1 MSASYNKT
9 ILAGNL
15 TRDVELKVLGSGT
28 PVATSCLAV
37 NRKFKGEEQKPMFID
52 VTFFGKTAELASEY
66 CHKGSNILVDGRL
79 ELDTWDDRE
88 SGAKRSKH
96 KVIAERIEFL
106 DKKGDGGSSRQAS
119 NDSYEP
125 PSQDTPF

>member
-1 MSASYNKT
+1 MSASYNKL

-15 TRDVELKVLGSGT
+15 TRDVESKTVGGGT
-28 PVATSCLAV
+28 QLATSCLAV

-52 VTFFGKTAELASEY
+52 VTFFGKTAELVSEY
-66 CHKGSNILVDGRL
+66 CHKGSNVLVEGRL

-96 KVIAERIEFL
+96 KMLAEQVVFL

-125 PSQDTPF
+125 PNQDTPF